1 MFFYF
6 WVLIF
11 VSYAVSLNT
20 ESINSN
26 INQEAIDHQVFIDE
40 ETSELKRHGEAFE
53 LKREE
58 PFSVNAADMNGMV

>member
-1 MFFYF
+1 MGG
-6 WVLIF
+6 VLIL
-11 VSYAVSLNT
+11 VSCAASLNT

-26 INQEAIDHQVFIDE
+26 INQKAINHHEAVDE
-40 ETSELKRHGEAFE
+40 ETSELKRHGETFE

>member
-1 MFFYF
+1 M
-6 WVLIF
+6 
-11 VSYAVSLNT
+11 NT

-26 INQEAIDHQVFIDE
+26 INQEAIDHQEFVDK

-58 PFSVNAADMNGMV
+58 PFSVNAADMNGMVGSCFFFKGSTANIF